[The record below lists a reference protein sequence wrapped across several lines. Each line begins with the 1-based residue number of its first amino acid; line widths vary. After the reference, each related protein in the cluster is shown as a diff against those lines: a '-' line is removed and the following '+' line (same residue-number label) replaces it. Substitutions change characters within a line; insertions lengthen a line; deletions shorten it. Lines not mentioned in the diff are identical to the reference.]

1 MSDLTDRQQAILD
14 FVRARIA
21 GDGLPPTWAEI
32 AQAFG
37 FRQTR
42 AAQKHLQALA
52 AKGYLE
58 LLPGKARGI
67 RLSGGK
73 PAGSANAPMQSAA
86 VRGSAV
92 REHAVRQHDVR
103 QLSPRPPQL
112 ELPILGRVAAGVPI
126 GADARVERHLV
137 VDRVMFSPTPDYLL
151 RVHGDSMRDDGIFDG
166 DLVAVHRTADARDGQ
181 VVVAR
186 VDGEVTIKRLQLR
199 RGGVR
204 LLPRNPDYPP
214 IEIGP
219 GQEFAIEGVYCGLI
233 REA

>member
-1 MSDLTDRQQAILD
+1 MSELTDRQQAILD
-14 FVRARIA
+14 FVRERIA

-67 RLSGGK
+67 RLGAK
-73 PAGSANAPMQSAA
+73 LAGSANASMQAP
-86 VRGSAV
+86 
-92 REHAVRQHDVR
+92 AVRQR
-103 QLSPRPPQL
+103 ASRPPQL
-112 ELPILGRVAAGVPI
+112 ELPILGRVAAGMPI
-126 GADARVERHLV
+126 GADARVEKHLV

-204 LLPRNPDYPP
+204 LLPRNPEYPP

>member
-1 MSDLTDRQQAILD
+1 MQALTDRQQAILD
-14 FVRARIA
+14 FVRERI
-21 GDGLPPTWAEI
+21 GRDGLPPTWAEI
-32 AQAFG
+32 ARAFG

-42 AAQKHLQALA
+42 AAQKHLQALE

-58 LLPGKARGI
+58 LLPGTARGI
-67 RLSGGK
+67 RLTDIGNAQRGTGLAGARSGR
-73 PAGSANAPMQSAA
+73 PAQVS
-86 VRGSAV
+86 
-92 REHAVRQHDVR
+92 
-103 QLSPRPPQL
+103 
-112 ELPILGRVAAGVPI
+112 LPILGRVAAGRPI
-126 GADARVERHLV
+126 GADAQVEKHLI

-214 IEIGP
+214 IELAP
-219 GQEFAIEGVYCGLI
+219 GQDFAIEGVYCGLI
-233 REA
+233 REG

>member
-1 MSDLTDRQQAILD
+1 MSELTDRQQAILD
-14 FVRARIA
+14 FVRERI
-21 GDGLPPTWAEI
+21 GRDGLPPTWAEI
-32 AQAFG
+32 ARAFG

-67 RLSGGK
+67 RLTATGNAGTGLAPIGRGGR
-73 PAGSANAPMQSAA
+73 PAQVS
-86 VRGSAV
+86 
-92 REHAVRQHDVR
+92 
-103 QLSPRPPQL
+103 
-112 ELPILGRVAAGVPI
+112 LPILGRVAAGRPI
-126 GADARVERHLV
+126 GADAQVEKHLI
-137 VDRVMFSPTPDYLL
+137 VDRVMFSPVPDYLL
-151 RVHGDSMRDDGIFDG
+151 RVRGDSMRDDGIFDG

-214 IEIGP
+214 IEVAP
-219 GQEFAIEGVYCGLI
+219 GQDFAIEGVYCGLI
-233 REA
+233 REG